1 MEREFDDSDDDDDDI
16 IPGPNPVPPTAPD
29 TPAAATV
36 PSADSL
42 AKTDSSFRLVNI
54 DAAAYTTYRAVL
66 CYLQTGHITFAPL
79 RSSFRLQP
87 ESAALRNAKIAELH
101 SNPSHP
107 RPASP
112 KSVYR
117 LAHFLEL
124 PKLADIALANIK
136 SQLTKEN
143 IAFEVF
149 GDVAAVYDE
158 VGKLEVVYAVEHWS
172 DVISSPAMGVVEKLV
187 EEGELP
193 SFGLV
198 SLKIHR
204 MQAEMATAK
213 AAVWS
218 VFRY

>member
-1 MEREFDDSDDDDDDI
+1 MPESTP
-16 IPGPNPVPPTAPD
+16 IPSTAPD
-29 TPAAATV
+29 APAAATV

-42 AKTDSSFRLVNI
+42 TKPDPSFRLVNI
-54 DAAAYTTYRAVL
+54 DAAAYTTYHAVL

-87 ESAALRNAKIAELH
+87 ESTTLRNAKIAELH
-101 SNPSHP
+101 PDPSHP

-124 PKLADIALANIK
+124 PELADLALVNIR

-149 GDVAAVYDE
+149 GDVASVYEEVGNLELEFAVENEDFMATSPAMDE
-158 VGKLEVVYAVEHWS
+158 VGRMVET
-172 DVISSPAMGVVEKLV
+172 G
-187 EEGELP
+187 GFP
-193 SFGLV
+193 SFALMGYKL
-198 SLKIHR
+198 IR
-204 MQAEMATAK
+204 MKAK
-213 AAVWS
+213 RKADV
-218 VFRY
+218 

>member
-1 MEREFDDSDDDDDDI
+1 MEREFDDSDDDEEEDI
-16 IPGPNPVPPTAPD
+16 IPESTPIPSTASD

-42 AKTDSSFRLVNI
+42 TKADSSFRLVNI
-54 DAAAYTTYRAVL
+54 DAAAYTTYHAVL

-87 ESAALRNAKIAELH
+87 ESTTLRNAKIAELH

-124 PKLADIALANIK
+124 PKLADLALANIK
-136 SQLTKEN
+136 AQLSEEN

-149 GDVAAVYDE
+149 GDVAAVYDDVAKVEMEFAIENEELMHSSPAMEE
-158 VGKLEVVYAVEHWS
+158 VGKLVES
-172 DVISSPAMGVVEKLV
+172 GD
-187 EEGELP
+187 LP
-193 SFGLV
+193 SYALM
-198 SLKIHR
+198 SLKLIR
-204 MQAEMATAK
+204 LKSQRKATVK
-213 AAVWS
+213 AAW
-218 VFRY
+218 